1 MAALAL
7 PVPGDLVGRQLAD
20 VIEIVSGRSAED
32 VAAAFA
38 ESRVVS
44 QFDDPLRPGS
54 RARSGQVVF
63 VHRTLPEE
71 VEPPA
76 MPTILVETRHLLV
89 VDKPH
94 FVAVTP
100 QGKHVRYSALACLRE
115 LTGNRYLTPVHRLD
129 RMTAGVMLFSTN
141 PGTRGDFQRLFA
153 EGRVSKEYQ
162 AIVHDGVQGE
172 WPSQRRSRIVK
183 RREEMQAK
191 EVAGPVNAVTD
202 LFPQGAVAGLESC
215 GRSSRDDSDGT
226 LRLVRLLP
234 QTGKTH
240 QLRVHLNA
248 IGAPIVGDPLYPQ
261 VLDYPDPVV
270 DQSVFGR
277 PMKLLA
283 RKITFP
289 DPITGRELSYESQLT
304 LT

>member
-7 PVPGDLVGRQLAD
+7 TVPDDLVGRRLAE
-20 VIEIVSGRSAED
+20 VVEVVSGRSVED

-44 QFDDPLRPGS
+44 QLDDPLRPGS

-63 VHRTLPEE
+63 VHRTLPDE

-76 MPTILVETRHLLV
+76 MPSILVETRHALV

-100 QGKHVRYSALACLRE
+100 QGKHVRYSALAHLRE

-153 EGRVSKEYQ
+153 DGVVAKEYQ
-162 AIVHDGVQGE
+162 AIVHDGVAGE

-202 LFPQGAVAGLESC
+202 FFPQELASESAPGGSSSSAGL
-215 GRSSRDDSDGT
+215 R
-226 LRLVRLLP
+226 VVKLLP
-234 QTGKTH
+234 HTGKTH

-248 IGAPIVGDPLYPQ
+248 IGAPIVGDPLYPN
-261 VLDYPDPVV
+261 VLDYPDPVADRTV
-270 DQSVFGR
+270 FDQ

-289 DPITGRELSYESQLT
+289 DPITGRETTYESHLSLQ
-304 LT
+304 